1 MIDVFLGKKL
11 KVKAKKKIKNRQ
23 ISLSW
28 DKRNFS
34 RENVR

>member
-1 MIDVFLGKKL
+1 MIDMFLGKKL
-11 KVKAKKKIKNRQ
+11 ETGAKKKIKNRQ

-34 RENVR
+34 RGNVR